1 MLTKTNNS
9 ISTSAFFYIDGIPTK
24 GCWIDLMDIDGWES
38 VEEKLLDLFPSAQI
52 DEILCS
58 DIEGI
63 GKCFYASNCDG
74 FSMDQ
79 WLEFKDS
86 LEATHLDIEAIED
99 YIENI
104 GSSDIDIS
112 NIEDCYYGQ
121 YDDFDSFVYQFVDDC
136 DILHG
141 MDESLKCYFD
151 YAAYGRDLSY
161 DFFIGSNGHVF
172 RNC

>member
-9 ISTSAFFYIDGIPTK
+9 VSSSAFFYIDGIPTK
-24 GCWIDLMDIDGWES
+24 GLWVDLMTIENWES
-38 VEEKLLDLFPSAQI
+38 VEALLSAKYPNADI
-52 DEILCS
+52 DEILCA

-63 GKCFYASNCDG
+63 GKCFYASNCDS
-74 FSMDQ
+74 FDMTE
-79 WLEFKDS
+79 WLEFRES
-86 LEATHLDIEAIED
+86 FEASHLDIEAIQD
-99 YIENI
+99 YIENY
-104 GSSDIDIS
+104 GANDLDIS

-141 MDESLKCYFD
+141 MEESLKCYFD
-151 YAAYGRDLSY
+151 YEKYGRDLSY

-172 RNC
+172 RSC